1 MNYNRI
7 LLKLSGEVL
16 AGNDGHVIDT
26 HILEYF
32 SQEVKSIFDLGVEIA
47 IVIGGG
53 NIYRGA
59 KNISNENK
67 IGRVDGDYMG
77 MLATVINSLALR
89 NSFESN
95 GIPTRI
101 MSALDISKVVEP
113 FILEKALRH
122 LSKGRV
128 VVFCAG
134 TGHPYFSTDTAAA
147 LRSIEINAD
156 ILLKGTKVDGVFDS
170 DPEING
176 NAKKYDNLSYLD
188 VLNNNLEVMD
198 LSAITLC
205 KENNMPI
212 NVFNF
217 KDPGSLKKILIGEPQ
232 GTKIGD
238 SNVF

>member
-16 AGNDGHVIDT
+16 AGNNESVIDT
-26 HILEYF
+26 NILKYF
-32 SQEVKSIFDLGVEIA
+32 ANEIRSIFDLGIEIA

-59 KNISNENK
+59 KTIANEDK
-67 IGRVDGDYMG
+67 IGRIDGDYMG
-77 MLATVINSLALR
+77 MLATVINSLALKD
-89 NSFESN
+89 SFEAA
-95 GIPTRI
+95 GIPTRV
-101 MSALDISKVVEP
+101 MSALNINEIVEP
-113 FILEKALRH
+113 FVQKKALRH

-128 VVFCAG
+128 VIFCGG

-147 LRSIEINAD
+147 LRSAEIDAD

-170 DPEING
+170 DPELNVD
-176 NAKKYDNLSYLD
+176 AKKYESLSYSEVLKDNLR
-188 VLNNNLEVMD
+188 VMD

-205 KENNMPI
+205 KENKIPI

-217 KDPGSLKKILIGEPQ
+217 KVPGTLKKLLMGEYK

-238 SNVF
+238 D

>member
-7 LLKLSGEVL
+7 LLKLSGEIL
-16 AGNDGHVIDT
+16 AGENESVID
-26 HILEYF
+26 IDVLKYF
-32 SQEVKSIFDLGVEIA
+32 SHEIRSIFDLGVETA

-59 KNISNENK
+59 KTNSNGGK
-67 IGRVDGDYMG
+67 IGRIDGDYMG
-77 MLATVINSLALR
+77 MLATVINSLALKD
-89 NSFESN
+89 SFEAA
-95 GIPTRI
+95 GIPTRV
-101 MSALDISKVVEP
+101 MSALNINKIVEP
-113 FILEKALRH
+113 FIQEKALRH

-128 VVFCAG
+128 VIFCAG

-147 LRSIEINAD
+147 LRSAEIDAD

-170 DPEING
+170 DPELNAD
-176 NAKKYDNLSYLD
+176 AKKYDKLSYSD
-188 VLNNNLEVMD
+188 VLRDDLKVMD

-205 KENNMPI
+205 KANNIPI

-217 KDPGSLKKILIGEPQ
+217 KEPGTLKEILMGENK

-238 SNVF
+238 D